1 MPCLAIAMVCTHH
14 IRVGQVSD
22 LFSWQLAQNCTV
34 LWELVLQGGGIRA
47 DSALFS
53 QVLSEVCSIFTLISS
68 QYIRTWQYEL
78 LSCSGKGM
86 KSNSNTL
93 YCLGSL
99 LTPILTQQLE
109 RRVLMPRLGILLVSG
124 SWNFFK
130 S

>member
-34 LWELVLQGGGIRA
+34 LWELVLQGGGIWA

-53 QVLSEVCSIFTLISS
+53 QVLSEVCSIFSNE
-68 QYIRTWQYEL
+68 EL